1 MQTQTQNQTTSV
13 NILDQFSEM
22 LKTHSIV
29 VSDRDNLLKLFENIV
44 DLCTQMPKTKLKAA
58 IKAATPKPA
67 TEAKTKKPTAA
78 AAAAAKKKSV
88 AVAVIAD
95 DKLVGPA
102 DAGDCPVLSDLP
114 KVTSRGRGRPR
125 KEPSASPASSVQTE
139 SSVNEAEKKKRGRP
153 KKDKTVVVSSND
165 DEDQLIANMISDMK
179 ALQRS
184 EDANTPVH
192 IADPDDDESSNE
204 TNESSV
210 SPIHSEITH
219 QAVHPAEVETDVTE
233 TDVTETDV
241 TETDVTEANSKK
253 TKKAKE
259 PKAPKAKAPKEPKA
273 KETKESKAK
282 APKES
287 KESKAPKESKA
298 TEPEPA
304 PVALIVPVV
313 PAPAS
318 AVPPRENKAQSDG
331 KFYLMHNCPRKSFTY
346 NGATYLRTETDNV
359 YDQLTLELVGV
370 WDHLNHEII
379 TAYDEEEED
388 IWMSDE
394 E

>member
-1 MQTQTQNQTTSV
+1 MQTQNQNQNPV

-78 AAAAAKKKSV
+78 AAKKKAV

-204 TNESSV
+204 SNESSV

-241 TETDVTEANSKK
+241 TEANSKK
-253 TKKAKE
+253 PKKAKE
-259 PKAPKAKAPKEPKA
+259 PKAPKETKAKEPKA
-273 KETKESKAK
+273 PKAKESKAK

-298 TEPEPA
+298 TEPESA
-304 PVALIVPVV
+304 PVALIAPVV

-318 AVPPRENKAQSDG
+318 AVPPRENRAQSDG

-359 YDQLTLELVGV
+359 YDQLTLELIGV

-379 TAYDEEEED
+379 TAYDEEEDD

>member
-1 MQTQTQNQTTSV
+1 MQTHNQNQTTV

-78 AAAAAKKKSV
+78 AAKKKAV

-125 KEPSASPASSVQTE
+125 KESSASPASSVQTE

-153 KKDKTVVVSSND
+153 KKDKTVVVSSNE

-184 EDANTPVH
+184 EDATTPMY

-204 TNESSV
+204 SNESSV

-219 QAVHPAEVETDVTE
+219 QAVHPDEVETDVT
-233 TDVTETDV
+233 TEV
-241 TETDVTEANSKK
+241 EPNSKNAK
-253 TKKAKE
+253 APKAPKAKEPKAPKETKAKE
-259 PKAPKAKAPKEPKA
+259 PKAPKAKEP
-273 KETKESKAK
+273 K
-282 APKES
+282 APKETKA
-287 KESKAPKESKA
+287 KESKAPA
-298 TEPEPA
+298 PA
-304 PVALIVPVV
+304 PAPAPAAPAPAELIA

-318 AVPPRENKAQSDG
+318 AVPPRENRAQSDG

-359 YDQLTLELVGV
+359 YDQLTLELIGV
-370 WDHLNHEII
+370 WDHLNHAII
-379 TAYDEEEED
+379 TAYDEEEDD
-388 IWMSDE
+388 IWMMSDE

>member
-1 MQTQTQNQTTSV
+1 MQTQNQNQTTV

-58 IKAATPKPA
+58 IKAATPKPLTTA

-78 AAAAAKKKSV
+78 AAKKK

-95 DKLVGPA
+95 DKLVGPD

-204 TNESSV
+204 SSV

-219 QAVHPAEVETDVTE
+219 QAVHPAEV
-233 TDVTETDV
+233 ETDV

-287 KESKAPKESKA
+287 KESKESKAPKESKA

-304 PVALIVPVV
+304 PAPAPAAPAPAELIA

-318 AVPPRENKAQSDG
+318 AVPPRENRAQSDG
-331 KFYLMHNCPRKSFTY
+331 KFYLMHNCPRKSSTY

-359 YDQLTLELVGV
+359 YDQLTLELIGV

-379 TAYDEEEED
+379 TAYDEEDD

>member
-1 MQTQTQNQTTSV
+1 MQTQPQNQTTPV

-22 LKTHSIV
+22 LKTHSIF

-78 AAAAAKKKSV
+78 AAAAAKKKAVAV

-125 KEPSASPASSVQTE
+125 KESSASPASSVQTE

-204 TNESSV
+204 SSV

-233 TDVTETDV
+233 TDVTE
-241 TETDVTEANSKK
+241 ANSKK
-253 TKKAKE
+253 NKKAKE

-287 KESKAPKESKA
+287 KESKESKAPKESKA

-304 PVALIVPVV
+304 PVALIVPFV